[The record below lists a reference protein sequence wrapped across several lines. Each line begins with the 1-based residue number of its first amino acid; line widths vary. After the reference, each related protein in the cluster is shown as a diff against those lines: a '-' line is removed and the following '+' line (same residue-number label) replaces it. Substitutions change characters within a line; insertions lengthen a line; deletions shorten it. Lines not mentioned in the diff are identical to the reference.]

1 MSTSTKVAKASK
13 IPTKTEPQSEEKW
26 LREAM
31 RVAEAQSGYVA
42 IYIIAPIDQRWPVAF
57 GVCSDP
63 VAAYHS
69 YQKGWWEEHA
79 LCTLLWTPG
88 KPAAERVKRRMAEK
102 LLNHRKFFSRSWY
115 DLSADQA
122 LKVLLQSAKE
132 EGVSL
137 FDEVERQR
145 RFATAARMQ
154 REDLEGVVRSTRR
167 VLPTPQAAPV
177 IPIRSL
183 ADRKLDGQKVPR

>member
-1 MSTSTKVAKASK
+1 MSTSIKPARRAPVKS
-13 IPTKTEPQSEEKW
+13 EPPAEEKW

-31 RVAEAQSGYVA
+31 RAAEAQSGYVA
-42 IYIIAPIDQRWPVAF
+42 IYIIAPLSQSWPIAF

-69 YQKGWWEEHA
+69 YQKGWWEEHG
-79 LCTLLWTPG
+79 LQTLLWTPG

-102 LLNHRKFFSRSWY
+102 LASQRKFFSRSWY
-115 DLSADQA
+115 DVSAEQA
-122 LKVLLQSAKE
+122 LKILLQSARE
-132 EGVSL
+132 EGVTL

-145 RFATAARMQ
+145 RFAAAARLQ
-154 REDLEGVVRSTRR
+154 REDLEGVMRSSSRPLAPPR
-167 VLPTPQAAPV
+167 AASI

-183 ADRKLDGQKVPR
+183 SDRKADGQKIPR